1 MLPETHANI
10 HTCLNCGNQFEG
22 KVCNTCGQKTKH
34 FNVTPK
40 GLFLEWWS
48 VRKEDLRHFWFTT
61 KSLILSPGMVLD
73 EYLDGKRKKY
83 YNSTNYFLLIAS
95 IVTIITIQFR
105 DLNPEEALANVSSFY
120 ESIGFPVDES
130 NKGGIIAMEWISRHY
145 NVALM
150 MTLPFLA
157 LGSFLSFKWFFKIK
171 KRKLGEHFVMHL
183 FVYGLQNFLLIPTLP
198 FINPSSPESKAM
210 FITSSFMILLYAW
223 VYKDWF
229 KLNWAKAIL
238 ASILAYALYF
248 AAFILGI
255 ITVVVVAI
263 ILTVLTIMIVK
274 LF

>member
-1 MLPETHANI
+1 
-10 HTCLNCGNQFEG
+10 
-22 KVCNTCGQKTKH
+22 
-34 FNVTPK
+34 
-40 GLFLEWWS
+40 
-48 VRKEDLRHFWFTT
+48 
-61 KSLILSPGMVLD
+61 
-73 EYLDGKRKKY
+73 
-83 YNSTNYFLLIAS
+83 
-95 IVTIITIQFR
+95 
-105 DLNPEEALANVSSFY
+105 
-120 ESIGFPVDES
+120 
-130 NKGGIIAMEWISRHY
+130 
-145 NVALM
+145 
-150 MTLPFLA
+150 
-157 LGSFLSFKWFFKIK
+157 
-171 KRKLGEHFVMHL
+171 MHL